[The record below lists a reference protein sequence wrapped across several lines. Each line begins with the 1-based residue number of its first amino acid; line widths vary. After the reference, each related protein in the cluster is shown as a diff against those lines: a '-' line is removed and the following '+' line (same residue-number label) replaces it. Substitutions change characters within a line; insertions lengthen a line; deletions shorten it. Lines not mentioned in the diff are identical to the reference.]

1 MPPPHVARSQF
12 RTLRRAGRFSD
23 APEPTVERCGMGKK
37 NARQNRHYHR
47 PEGSD
52 AALAADQA
60 ARDLVGSN
68 FRYIFPRPDML
79 GRTVSRYRVV
89 AELGQG
95 GMGVVYKAEDTRLGR
110 SVALKFLPEKLAS
123 DAQALERFRR
133 EALGAAHAKG
143 IIHRDIKSAMDW
155 SADGNRILHSCLA
168 PGQIATLCASRTTD
182 TTAEVRPLVVDP
194 EYAIWQGR
202 YSPDGKAIYFISNR
216 NSAFFDVWGLAF
228 DPAKGAAVGSEYR
241 VTKYDNPGRLISG
254 TGSSELGVSATR
266 IVLPI
271 VETTGSIWVLDR
283 IKR

>member
-1 MPPPHVARSQF
+1 
-12 RTLRRAGRFSD
+12 
-23 APEPTVERCGMGKK
+23 
-37 NARQNRHYHR
+37 
-47 PEGSD
+47 
-52 AALAADQA
+52 
-60 ARDLVGSN
+60 
-68 FRYIFPRPDML
+68 
-79 GRTVSRYRVV
+79 
-89 AELGQG
+89 
-95 GMGVVYKAEDTRLGR
+95 MGVVYKAEDTRLGR

-133 EALGAAHAKG
+133 EARAASALNHPHICTIHDIEEHDGQLFIVMELLEGKTLRERIATKRLELDVVLDLSMQIAEALGAAHAKG